1 MRLHHLTVTAFGPF
15 AGTQHVD
22 FEELNE
28 AGLFLLTGATGAG
41 KSSLLDA
48 VCFALYGVVPGVRGT
63 KTLKS
68 QHAPADVAPEVVLDV
83 TLQGRRFVVRRTPE
97 WTRPKRRGDGV
108 MKEKASA
115 SVLETTD
122 GAERLLTHRAAEV
135 GVLVR
140 SLMGMSATQ
149 FQQVAMLPQGEF
161 QTFLRATSQERHDVL
176 EQLFRTDRFS
186 RIEDWV
192 HDRSRE
198 LGRRSRIDEASVRRL
213 VDTISDRAAVPT
225 PTVMLGESLARTAA
239 DDGVLPWATALLA
252 EAEQTVSAASADHR
266 RTLAALMATRTRYD
280 EARALHEQRRRRE
293 EARRT
298 LARLAADAQ
307 AAADATAA
315 LNAHERAVRC
325 TTALELLRD
334 ARTVRDRAASDR
346 EAALATTSSV
356 DASETSLAADIDA
369 TLRRGALLQ
378 ALLPREAAAVAARD
392 SQLRDEGLLRE
403 AEGRLQAADGRAAV
417 LPADA
422 DTAERAIAEAT
433 TTAARSDGLTQSLAT
448 ARRVRDAADELVGV
462 RAEIDKADEA
472 RRDARDR
479 AQDARGVVQDLTAR
493 RLAGMAAELAGA
505 LQEGVPCPVCGGADH
520 PHPAAASSKAV
531 TSDDQE
537 AADRVL
543 AERTAELEAANG
555 ALQSLWTRRE
565 VLLVLAGDLTPAQAA
580 QQVALLEAELRT
592 ARDAGN
598 RLAQLR
604 ERLSAL
610 RAEEES
616 VARHRTDAAAE
627 VAALR
632 ESVAAHELTARTAE
646 REIAAA
652 LADDE
657 ASSVAEATAATAET
671 LRHLSAVLEAVRA
684 FDLADR
690 AAKEATLRAEETAA
704 RHGFGC
710 ADDVQ
715 TALLAEGDR
724 TELGSLL
731 RQRADAEAR
740 AQAVLEET
748 DDENVTTGSVSL
760 DQLQR
765 ELTEAEALVARGART
780 SAVHEERAS
789 ALRSQVDR
797 LREALDTWAPVRDE
811 ALRAESMA
819 QLVRGMGHDN
829 QLQMRLSAYVL
840 ATRLDQVVDAANERL
855 GQMRDQRYLLQRT
868 GRAHRR
874 TGQAGLGLE
883 VVDQWTGD
891 VRTPAT
897 LSGGETFVV
906 SLALALG
913 LADVVT
919 HEAAGAE
926 VETLFVDEGFG
937 TLDADTLDDV
947 MDRLDGLRAGG
958 RTVGVVSHV
967 TELRTRI
974 PTQIHVD
981 KGRAGSSVTVR
992 TLVG

>member
-15 AGTQHVD
+15 ADTQQVD

-83 TLQGRRFVVRRTPE
+83 TLQGRRFVVRRKPE

-115 SVLETTD
+115 SILETTD
-122 GAERLLTHRAAEV
+122 GDERLLTHRAAEV

-140 SLMGMSATQ
+140 SLMGMNATQ
-149 FQQVAMLPQGEF
+149 FQQVALLPQGEF
-161 QTFLRATSQERHDVL
+161 QTFLRATSQERHEVL

-192 HDRSRE
+192 HDRSKE
-198 LGRRSRIDEASVRRL
+198 LSRRSRVGEAEVRRL
-213 VDTISDRAAVPT
+213 VDTISDRAGAPT
-225 PTVMLGESLARTAA
+225 PTDMLGEALARTAA
-239 DDGVLPWATALLA
+239 DDGVLPWATAVLA
-252 EAEQTVSAASADHR
+252 EAQQTASAAIADQQR
-266 RTLAALMATRTRYD
+266 ALTALVAARTCHE
-280 EARALHEQRRRRE
+280 EARELHELRRRRE
-293 EARRT
+293 EAERA
-298 LARLAADAQ
+298 LARLDEDAPGVADAR
-307 AAADATAA
+307 AA
-315 LNAHERAVRC
+315 LDSHERAVRC
-325 TTALELLRD
+325 TTALELLDD
-334 ARTVRDRAASDR
+334 ARAARDRAAVEL
-346 EAALATTSSV
+346 EATVPRAPSAEIT
-356 DASETSLAADIDA
+356 ETSLAADIEA
-369 TLRRGALLQ
+369 ALRRGALLQ
-378 ALLPREAAAVAARD
+378 ALLPREAAAAAAREA
-392 SQLRDEGLLRE
+392 QLRDEALLRE
-403 AEGRLQAADGRAAV
+403 AEQRLHSAVERATA
-417 LPADA
+417 LPAETA
-422 DTAERAIAEAT
+422 EAERAIAEAT
-433 TTAARSDGLTQSLAT
+433 ATAARADGLAQSLAT
-448 ARRVRDAADELVGV
+448 AQRVHDAAVELVGV
-462 RAEIDKADEA
+462 RTGIDGAEEA

-479 AQDARGVVQDLTAR
+479 AQDARDVVQDLTAR

-505 LQEGVPCPVCGGADH
+505 LEEGVACPVCGGTDH
-520 PHPAAASSKAV
+520 PRPALATSEAVTDEDQAAA
-531 TSDDQE
+531 DQ
-537 AADRVL
+537 VL
-543 AERTAELEAANG
+543 TQRAAELEAADA
-555 ALQSLWTRRE
+555 ALQALRTRHE
-565 VLLVLAGDLTPAQAA
+565 VLVALAGDITPTRAA
-580 QQVALLEAELRT
+580 QEVAVLESELRT

-598 RLAQLR
+598 RLEDLR
-604 ERLSAL
+604 QRLSAL
-610 RAEEES
+610 QVEEKS
-616 VARHRTDAAAE
+616 VTRLRTEAAADV
-627 VAALR
+627 VALQGTI
-632 ESVAAHELTARTAE
+632 AANELTARTAE
-646 REIAAA
+646 DDIAAA
-652 LADDE
+652 LADDD
-657 ASSVAEATAATAET
+657 AGSVADATAATAET
-671 LRHLSAVLEAVRA
+671 VRELSALLDAVRA
-684 FDLADR
+684 FDIADR
-690 AAKEATLRAEETAA
+690 AATEAAVRADETAE
-704 RHGFGC
+704 RHGFAC
-710 ADDVQ
+710 ADDVRA
-715 TALLAEGDR
+715 ALLSEVDR
-724 TELGSLL
+724 TELASLL

-740 AQAVLEET
+740 ALAVLEET
-748 DDENVTTGSVSL
+748 TDESL
-760 DQLQR
+760 IEEPLPLEQLR
-765 ELTEAEALVARGART
+765 RDLDEAETLAAQSART
-780 SAVHEERAS
+780 SAVHEERAQ

-797 LREALDTWAPVRDE
+797 LRGALDAWAPLRDE
-811 ALRAESMA
+811 ALRAASMA

-868 GRAHRR
+868 GRAQRR

-974 PTQIHVD
+974 PTQVHVD
-981 KGRAGSSVTVR
+981 KGRAGSTVTVR